1 MMKQMCRILLLAMAL
16 VSVPGLAADVQFIE
30 EVALLKIVSNDQDYQ
45 LMDARAPEMQ
55 QIAPLAFST
64 RYRLN
69 VPITK
74 ALVLVVADTDAEA
87 LEVARDIPAAEGRA
101 VYAVRGG
108 FETWQRV
115 IKQAASPAAASKS
128 FVIPKNTCEQG
139 KPIQEL
145 KRNKPAAK

>member
-1 MMKQMCRILLLAMAL
+1 MTCGILLLAMAL
-16 VSVPGLAADVQFIE
+16 ASAPGFAADAQFIE
-30 EVALLKIVSNDQDYQ
+30 EVALQKIVSKDQDYQ
-45 LMDARAPEMQ
+45 LMDARDPEMQ

-64 RYRLN
+64 RYKLN

-87 LEVARDIPAAEGRA
+87 LEVARSIPAAEGRA
-101 VYAVRGG
+101 VYAVKGG
-108 FETWQRV
+108 FEIWQRV